1 MINFTADA
9 ERVDISVKLEIIDII
24 SDILSRYGSLF
35 SPYLRGVCSY
45 DIHLNELEYCM
56 LERRNQEKNDSAAF
70 WLRLHNFLGIL
81 K

>member
-45 DIHLNELEYCM
+45 DIHLNELE
-56 LERRNQEKNDSAAF
+56 NDSAAF
-70 WLRLHNFLGIL
+70 WLRFQNFLGIS